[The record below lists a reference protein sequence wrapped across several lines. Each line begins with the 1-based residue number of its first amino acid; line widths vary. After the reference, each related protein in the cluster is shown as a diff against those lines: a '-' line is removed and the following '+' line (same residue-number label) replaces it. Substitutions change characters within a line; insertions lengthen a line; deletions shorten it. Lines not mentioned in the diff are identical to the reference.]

1 MSLLKKDKTSGNL
14 DTLIGSKT
22 IFEGVLMSNESLCI
36 EGTVKGKV
44 ECRGSVVVGQG
55 GKVKADIIAES
66 AFIGGQVNGNITTQK
81 RLEITSAGR
90 VQGDIETP
98 CLVIA
103 EGVVFEGSCRMVT
116 EKSAALSC
124 PADSKSTLK
133 KGPVIVKKPHQISSG
148 ESQ

>member
-1 MSLLKKDKTSGNL
+1 MSLLKKNKTSGNL

-36 EGTVKGKV
+36 EGIIKGKV

-55 GKVKADIIAES
+55 GKVKADITAEN
-66 AFIGGQVNGNITTQK
+66 AFIGGEVNGNITTQN

-90 VQGDIETP
+90 VKGNIETS
-98 CLVIA
+98 CMVIA
-103 EGVVFEGSCRMVT
+103 EGAFFEGSCHMVT
-116 EKSAALSC
+116 KNNAAPSS

-133 KGPVIVKKPHQISSG
+133 KDPEIVKKPLQISSG
-148 ESQ
+148 ES